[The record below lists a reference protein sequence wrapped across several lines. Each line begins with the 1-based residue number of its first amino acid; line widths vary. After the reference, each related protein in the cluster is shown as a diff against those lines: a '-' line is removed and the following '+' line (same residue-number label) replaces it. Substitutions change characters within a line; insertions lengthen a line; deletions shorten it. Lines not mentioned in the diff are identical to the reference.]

1 MAIEPVRYR
10 FSVDEYEQM
19 GRTGVLDPELRL
31 ELLDGEII
39 EMAPIGPEHSSCV
52 MRLTRQF
59 ISQLGDRMVLTAQNP
74 VRLFPRSEPQPDIV
88 LLRPGIEQYHHR
100 HPTATDVLLL
110 VEVANSSLQ
119 LDRTV
124 KLRIYARQGIAEVW
138 IVDIKGD
145 AVEVYRQP
153 GLEGYAEMTRVE
165 RGGTV
170 TPLAFPDLTLTVDQI
185 LGY

>member
-1 MAIEPVRYR
+1 MAIGPVRYL

-52 MRLTRQF
+52 MRLTWLF
-59 ISQLGDRMVLTAQNP
+59 ISRLGTRMVLSPQNP

-88 LLRPGIEQYHHR
+88 LLRGGMDQYHHR
-100 HPTATDVLLL
+100 LPTATDVLLV
-110 VEVANSSLQ
+110 VEVAKSSLA

-124 KLRIYARQGIAEVW
+124 KLPIYARQGIPEVW
-138 IVDIKGD
+138 IVDLDGE

-153 GLEGYAEMTRVE
+153 GPDGYAELARVE

-170 TPLAFPDLTLTVDQI
+170 SPAAFPDLTLTADEI

>member
-1 MAIEPVRYR
+1 MAIEPVRYL
-10 FSVDEYEQM
+10 FTVDEYEQM

-39 EMAPIGPEHSSCV
+39 EMAPIGPDHSSCV
-52 MRLTRQF
+52 MRLIQKFTSR
-59 ISQLGDRMVLTAQNP
+59 LGDRMVLNAQGP
-74 VRLFPRSEPQPDIV
+74 VRLFPRSEPQPDIL

-100 HPTATDVLLL
+100 HPTATDVLLV
-110 VEVANSSLQ
+110 VEVAKSSLL

-138 IVDIKGD
+138 IVDLNHD

-153 GLEGYAEMTRVE
+153 GLDGYAEMTCVE
-165 RGGTV
+165 RGGSV
-170 TPLAFPDLTLTVDQI
+170 SPLAFPDLVLTVDEI